1 MVEGKYNSANENLKS
16 SQEKFAVLRENKARF
31 EATIEGIDQRKMDL
45 IYLIKNE
52 LRIDNINNLIGISD
66 LNENIDLPS
75 VEEQEDIISKL
86 RGEIDNLSRIL
97 AKNHGYIE
105 DKKR

>member
-1 MVEGKYNSANENLKS
+1 MGKHRTNDERFKQETVALVSMAMKRIRSIGNLK
-16 SQEKFAVLRENKARF
+16 AHARLGKKDDHIF
-31 EATIEGIDQRKMDL
+31 F
-45 IYLIKNE
+45 
-52 LRIDNINNLIGISD
+52 
-66 LNENIDLPS
+66 S